1 MPTSQLN
8 QNNPPNQLKTPEK
21 RPIVRLVG
29 EKIFSHTNKYDR
41 PTINHGSSN
50 GNNRN
55 DNEKLKSPRFVLG
68 DKGGNS
74 LGEKITEES
83 TITQE
88 ELHSLE

>member
-29 EKIFSHTNKYDR
+29 EKIFNHTNKYDR
-41 PTINHGSSN
+41 PTINHGSSS
-50 GNNRN
+50 GQ
-55 DNEKLKSPRFVLG
+55 EKLKSPRFVLG
-68 DKGGNS
+68 EKGGNS